1 MKLCYFLLFVSVI
14 FFGACQNTTKQSASP
29 HRTSKQISFTK
40 EGQLSIM
47 DSLGQPKA
55 QFDIEFARDDYER
68 ETGLMYRKTMKDNQ
82 AMLFI
87 FQDEQPRYFWMKN
100 TYMPLDIIYI
110 NTGKKIVSIAKN
122 AQPMDETSLPS
133 RLPAQYVLEIKAGLS
148 DDYALQKGDKVSWK
162 TIIQN

>member
-1 MKLCYFLLFVSVI
+1 MKPLYILVI
-14 FFGACQNTTKQSASP
+14 SLGISLNACKNTTKQS
-29 HRTSKQISFTK
+29 TSIQQKSDQISFTK
-40 EGQLSIM
+40 EGHLTIM
-47 DSLGQPKA
+47 DNLGQPKA
-55 QFDIEFARDDYER
+55 QFYIEFARDDYER

-110 NTGKKIVSIAKN
+110 NTGKKIVNIAKN

-148 DDYALQKGDKVSWK
+148 DDYALKKGDKVSWK
-162 TIIQN
+162 DFSKK